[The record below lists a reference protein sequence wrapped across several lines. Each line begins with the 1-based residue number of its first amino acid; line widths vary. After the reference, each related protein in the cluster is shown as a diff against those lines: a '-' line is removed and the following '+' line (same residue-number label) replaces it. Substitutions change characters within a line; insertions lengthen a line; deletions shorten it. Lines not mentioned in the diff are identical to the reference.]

1 MATKLIEATIKL
13 KTEIKAIDSFEVI
26 GDPMVNVVAFKSNKY
41 SISTIVDAFEK
52 EKWNLNILQNPICL
66 HICITPKNIQS
77 LNNFV
82 DILKKINKSTE
93 NKKDNLVA
101 IYGLAAKIP
110 DKRLVDE
117 IVEQYLDY
125 TTNL

>member
-13 KTEIKAIDSFEVI
+13 KTDIKAIDSFEVI

-52 EKWNLNILQNPICL
+52 QKWNLNILQNPICL
-66 HICITPKNIQS
+66 HICITPKNIDS
-77 LNNFV
+77 LNEFV
-82 DILKKINKSTE
+82 DILKNIKTTKES
-93 NKKDNLVA
+93 KKDNLVA

-110 DKRLVDE
+110 DKSLVDE

>member
-1 MATKLIEATIKL
+1 MATRLIEATIKL

-41 SISTIVDAFEK
+41 SVSTIVDAFEK
-52 EKWNLNILQNPICL
+52 QKWNLNILQNPICL
-66 HICITPKNIQS
+66 HICITPKNIDS
-77 LNNFV
+77 LNEFV
-82 DILKKINKSTE
+82 DVLKNIKTTKES
-93 NKKDNLVA
+93 KKDNLVA

-110 DKRLVDE
+110 DKSLVDE

>member
-41 SISTIVDAFEK
+41 SVSTIVDAFEK
-52 EKWNLNILQNPICL
+52 QKWNLNILQNPICL
-66 HICITPKNIQS
+66 HICITPKNIDS
-77 LNNFV
+77 LNEFV
-82 DILKKINKSTE
+82 DILKNIKITKES
-93 NKKDNLVA
+93 KKDNLVA

-110 DKRLVDE
+110 DKSLVDE

>member
-1 MATKLIEATIKL
+1 
-13 KTEIKAIDSFEVI
+13 
-26 GDPMVNVVAFKSNKY
+26 MVNVVAFKSNKY
-41 SISTIVDAFEK
+41 SVSTIVDAFEK
-52 EKWNLNILQNPICL
+52 QKWNLNILQNPICL
-66 HICITPKNIQS
+66 HICITPKNMES
-77 LNNFV
+77 LNEFA
-82 DILKKINKSTE
+82 DILKSINKTNE

-110 DKRLVDE
+110 DKSLVDE